1 MIGSASPRDRVSIT
15 LILNTSTS
23 TKTFVRLGPVLL
35 AYAAF
40 VALGMPDGLL
50 GIAWP
55 TMRLDFGVPLD
66 AVGMLLV
73 ASVVG
78 YMTSSFLSGALVAR
92 FGVGQLLAF
101 SCMLTGGALLGYT
114 LVPVWWMMVLLGVVA
129 GLGAGA
135 IDAGMNTYAAA
146 HFGEGLVQWLHASYG
161 IGITLGPIIITT
173 ALTTFDS
180 WRLGYRVVSGFQL
193 LMAVA
198 FVFTL
203 SWWSDHRQTPAEGPR
218 EKKLTDYKTPM
229 SETVRRPR
237 VWLSVALF
245 FLYVGAEVSLGIWAY
260 SLLTESRGIAPQQA
274 GLLTGSY
281 WATFTIGRILAG
293 LYAKRIG
300 INTLVQGSLAFALL
314 GALLLWWNPFPL
326 ANLIAVAL
334 VGFAIAPIF
343 PALISGTSQRVG
355 AHLAANTIGMQMA
368 VTGLGGS
375 LIPTVMGVLA
385 RRFSLEIVPV
395 ILVLL
400 FLTLLG
406 LYRLAMTPRA
416 AEENA
421 HVA

>member
-1 MIGSASPRDRVSIT
+1 MNV
-15 LILNTSTS
+15 STS
-23 TKTFVRLGPVLL
+23 TRTLTRLGPIIL

-73 ASVVG
+73 ASVIG

-92 FGVGQLLAF
+92 LGVGRLLAI
-101 SCMLTGGALLGYT
+101 SCALTGAALFGYT

-135 IDAGMNTYAAA
+135 IDAGLNTYAAA
-146 HFGEGLVQWLHASYG
+146 HFDAGLVQWLHASYG
-161 IGITLGPIIITT
+161 IGITLGPIIMTT

-180 WRLGYRVVSGFQL
+180 WRLGYRVVSGFQF
-193 LMAVA
+193 LMALA
-198 FVFTL
+198 FAFTL
-203 SWWSDHRQTPAEGPR
+203 SWWSDGRHTPAEGPQ

-260 SLLTESRGIAPQQA
+260 SLLTESRGVSPRLA

-281 WATFTIGRILAG
+281 WAMFTVGRILAG
-293 LYAKRIG
+293 LYANRLG
-300 INTLVQGSLAFALL
+300 VDVLVQGGLGLAFL
-314 GALLLWWNPFPL
+314 GAVLLWWNPFPL
-326 ANLIAVAL
+326 ANLLAVAL
-334 VGFAIAPIF
+334 VGLAIAPIF
-343 PALISGTSQRVG
+343 PALISGTSRRVG
-355 AHLAANTIGMQMA
+355 VRFAANTIGMQMA

-375 LIPTVMGVLA
+375 LIPSLMGVLA
-385 RRFSLEIVPV
+385 RRTSLEV
-395 ILVLL
+395 IPICLTLL
-400 FLTLLG
+400 FLTLFG
-406 LYRLAMTPRA
+406 LYRLSMTRVRGEHGYA
-416 AEENA
+416 A
-421 HVA
+421 

>member
-1 MIGSASPRDRVSIT
+1 MN
-15 LILNTSTS
+15 LSTS
-23 TKTFVRLGPVLL
+23 SKSKSLTRLGPIIL

-73 ASVVG
+73 ASVIG

-92 FGVGQLLAF
+92 LGVGRLLAI
-101 SCMLTGGALLGYT
+101 SCALTGAALFGYT
-114 LVPVWWMMVLLGVVA
+114 LAPFWWMMILLGVMA

-135 IDAGMNTYAAA
+135 IDAGLNTYAAA

-161 IGITLGPIIITT
+161 IGITIGPIIITT
-173 ALTTFDS
+173 ALTTYDS
-180 WRLGYRVVSGFQL
+180 WRLGYRIVSGFQL
-193 LMAVA
+193 LMALA

-203 SWWSDHRQTPAEGPR
+203 SWWSDGRQTPTEGPQ

-260 SLLTESRGIAPQQA
+260 SLLTESRGVSPQLA

-281 WATFTIGRILAG
+281 WAMFTIGRILAG
-293 LYAKRIG
+293 LYAKRLGVNI
-300 INTLVQGSLAFALL
+300 LVQGGIGLAFL
-314 GALLLWWNPFPL
+314 GSALLWWNPFPL
-326 ANLIAVAL
+326 ANLLAVAL
-334 VGFAIAPIF
+334 VGIAIAPIF
-343 PALISGTSQRVG
+343 PALISGTSRRVG
-355 AHLAANTIGMQMA
+355 VRFAANTIGMQMA

-375 LIPTVMGVLA
+375 LIPSLMGVLA
-385 RRFSLEIVPV
+385 RRTSLEV
-395 ILVLL
+395 IPICLTLI
-400 FLTLLG
+400 FLTLFG
-406 LYRLAMTPRA
+406 LYRLSMTRVRGERGHA
-416 AEENA
+416 A
-421 HVA
+421 

>member
-1 MIGSASPRDRVSIT
+1 M
-15 LILNTSTS
+15 
-23 TKTFVRLGPVLL
+23 RLGPVLL

-40 VALGMPDGLL
+40 IALGMPDGLL

-55 TMRLDFGVPLD
+55 TMRVDFGVPLD
-66 AVGMLLV
+66 AVGMLLI
-73 ASVVG
+73 AAVVG
-78 YMTSSFLSGALVAR
+78 YMTSSFLSGTLVGR
-92 FGVGQLLAF
+92 FGVGQVLAV
-101 SCMLTGGALLGYT
+101 SCMLTGAALVGYT
-114 LVPVWWMMVLLGVVA
+114 FVPTWWMMVSLGVVA

-135 IDAGMNTYAAA
+135 VDAGMNTYAAA

-161 IGITLGPIIITT
+161 IGIALGPIIITP

-180 WRLGYRVVSGFQL
+180 WRLGYRLVGGFQF
-193 LMAVA
+193 LMALA

-203 SWWSDHRQTPAEGPR
+203 SWWSDQRRPATEGPQ

-229 SETVRRPR
+229 GETVRQPR

-245 FLYVGAEVSLGIWAY
+245 LLYVGAEVSLGIWAY
-260 SLLTESRGIAPQQA
+260 SLLTESRGIEPRLA

-281 WATFTIGRILAG
+281 WAMFTVGRILAG

-300 INTLVQGSLAFALL
+300 INTLVVGSLALALS
-314 GALLLWWNPFPL
+314 GALLLWWNPFPM
-326 ANLIAVAL
+326 ANLIAVVV

-355 AHLAANTIGMQMA
+355 VHLAANTIGMQMA
-368 VTGLGGS
+368 VTGLGAS
-375 LIPTVMGVLA
+375 LIPSLIGVLA
-385 RRFSLEIVPV
+385 RRFSLEVVPIV
-395 ILVLL
+395 LVAL

-416 AEENA
+416 AEETA